1 MDKYG
6 AGQDPYC
13 YEGTTILRN
22 LLGIGDDPT
31 LEAAERELTVLAA
44 ETIQFA
50 PPPYDLGYLKRLH
63 HQLFADLYPWAGEL
77 RTIDIAKGETRFCN
91 VQRIEPEAGKLF
103 THLAQEQEFTGLS
116 RDVLVSAIAKFY
128 GDLNVVHPFREGNG
142 RAQRL
147 LFEHL
152 VINVGYEISWEG
164 IQREEWVHANIA
176 AYHCDYEAMTVI
188 FDKCIGRPLDELPP
202 DP

>member
-6 AGQDPYC
+6 VGQDPYC
-13 YEGTTILRN
+13 YAGTPILRN
-22 LLGIGDDPT
+22 LLGIRDDPT
-31 LEAAERELTVLAA
+31 LEAAERDLTVLTA
-44 ETIQFA
+44 EEIQFA
-50 PPPYDLGYLKRLH
+50 PPPYELDYLKSLH
-63 HQLFADLYPWAGEL
+63 HQLFSDLYPWAGEI

-103 THLAQEQEFTGLS
+103 TRLKRENYFTDLP
-116 RDVLVSAIAKFY
+116 RDQLVSAVAEFY

-142 RAQRL
+142 RTQRM

-152 VINVGYEISWEG
+152 VINVGYEISWEE
-164 IQREEWVHANIA
+164 IQREEWLHANIA
-176 AYHCDYEAMTVI
+176 AYYCDYDAMIAI
-188 FDKCIGRPLDELPP
+188 FDRCIGQPLDELPS